1 MRQALG
7 TVQAL
12 QYVTLFSSV
21 AGFGVTEA
29 TSVMIMGRLNDL
41 GESIAKIESRISGHP
56 TKRREQ
62 GLRSRQE
69 NAPFHGVCKCYRP
82 VHA

>member
-21 AGFGVTEA
+21 AGSGVTEA
-29 TSVMIMGRLNDL
+29 TAVMILGRLNDL
-41 GESIAKIESRISGHP
+41 GESIAKIEGRIAGLP
-56 TKRREQ
+56 AKWREQ
-62 GLRSRQE
+62 GLRSRQG
-69 NAPFHGVCKCYRP
+69 NALFHGTR
-82 VHA
+82 

>member
-41 GESIAKIESRISGHP
+41 GESIAKIEGRIAGLP
-56 TKRREQ
+56 AKRREQ
-62 GLRSRQE
+62 GLRSRQG
-69 NAPFHGVCKCYRP
+69 NALFHGTC
-82 VHA
+82 

>member
-1 MRQALG
+1 MLQALG

-29 TSVMIMGRLNDL
+29 TAVMIMGRLNDL
-41 GESIAKIESRISGHP
+41 GEPIAKIEGRIAGLP
-56 TKRREQ
+56 AKRREQ
-62 GLRSRQE
+62 GLRARQG
-69 NAPFHGVCKCYRP
+69 NALFHGTR
-82 VHA
+82 